1 MKILYSYNKK
11 EFTKNSNVFIQ
22 KILNNFLNDANE
34 LLKAFQKKIPL
45 DFLNDT
51 QRKMYNSIKKKIEN
65 LGEINDLIKVSEA
78 ILLYTRAETM
88 KEAARIYLSSLCCF
102 KHTNENETL
111 TLYMPSLWIINRIHK
126 DILSKKRKV
135 HHSIEEE
142 IINIIQ
148 KHDFPI
154 IPEERL
160 KLRIQNFLRRENE
173 KNLFDYAYGSIDAA
187 IC

>member
-1 MKILYSYNKK
+1 MKTICSYDKK
-11 EFTKNSNVFIQ
+11 EFTKNPKIFIQ
-22 KILNNFLNDANE
+22 KILNNYLNDANE
-34 LLKAFQKKIPL
+34 LLKAFQNKIPL
-45 DFLNDT
+45 EFLNDT
-51 QRKMYNSIKKKIEN
+51 LKKEYNSIKKKIEN
-65 LGEINDLIKVSEA
+65 LEEIDDLIKVSEA

-126 DILSKKRKV
+126 DILSKKRKT

-142 IINIIQ
+142 IMNIIQ
-148 KHDFPI
+148 KYNFPI

-160 KLRIQNFLRRENE
+160 KLRIQNFLRRKNE
-173 KNLFDYAYGSIDAA
+173 KNLFDYAYGGIDAA